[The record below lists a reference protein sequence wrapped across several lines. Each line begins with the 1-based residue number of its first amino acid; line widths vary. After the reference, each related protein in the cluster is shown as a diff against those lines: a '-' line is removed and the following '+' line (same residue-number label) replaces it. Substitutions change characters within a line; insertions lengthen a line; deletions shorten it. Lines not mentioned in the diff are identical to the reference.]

1 MNVEVD
7 KYNVWMTQIFGIA
20 NPKIHK
26 MIEKYGSSR
35 NVYEALSGGDVS
47 LLNAKE
53 KHMLE
58 NFSLSDALKILSFCE
73 KRYISV
79 TSLGSTEYPELLSH
93 IYDPPL
99 VLYYRGDLNCLNE
112 LCLTFVGTRNPY
124 NYILKL
130 CSRICR
136 DIGRLGVTFVSGM
149 ARGVD
154 ECVHETC
161 VANGIKTVGVLA
173 CGTECDYP
181 HGSKILREKIIMGG
195 GAYMT
200 EYLPNTTP
208 APEYFNP
215 RNRIL
220 AGLSRGTAVFQA
232 AVSSGSLI
240 TASYALEQGR
250 DVFCVPPPD
259 VFDPA
264 YEGVIEFLR
273 DGAIPIFNHDDILK
287 EYVGLYLK

>member
-1 MNVEVD
+1 MNFNVD
-7 KYNVWMTQIFGIA
+7 RYNVWMTQIFGISQ
-20 NPKIHK
+20 PKIHK
-26 MIEKYGSSR
+26 MIERYGSSKK
-35 NVYEALSGGDVS
+35 VYEALKSGDVS
-47 LLNAKE
+47 LLDEKE
-53 KHMLE
+53 KYNLK
-58 NFSLSDALKILSFCE
+58 NFSLSDAEKILAFCE

-79 TSLGSTEYPELLSH
+79 TSLGSPEYPKLLAE

-99 VLYYRGDLNCLNE
+99 VLYYRGDLSCLDE
-112 LCLTFVGTRNPY
+112 LSLTFVGTREPY

-136 DIGRLGVTFVSGM
+136 DIGKLGVTFVSGM

-154 ECVHETC
+154 ECVHSTC

-181 HGSKILREKIIMGG
+181 YGSKILREKMIMGG

-200 EYLPNTTP
+200 EYLPNTRPTP
-208 APEYFNP
+208 DYFNP

-232 AVSSGSLI
+232 AVDSGALI
-240 TASYALEQGR
+240 TASYALDEGR

-264 YEGVIEFLR
+264 YEGVIEFIR

-287 EYVGLYLK
+287 EYVGLYL